1 MAPKPALFPE
11 TTTSLGVPQTINR
24 RLSMPGL
31 APSEHLLPRI
41 RSRAASDPDLAM
53 RAVRN
58 PRDRNTTRSAACSAV
73 KRCCQLSQVGS
84 VLGRAKANNQDSYFN
99 VSSFA
104 PGAEMVTLGVSDGHG
119 EAGHHVSG
127 LAAKRLPNIIRET
140 FVHYVG
146 KLTDV
151 WPTVLIESFKKLT
164 SDLSRQSF
172 DTTYSGATCVT
183 VVLAGSF
190 LICANVGDSR
200 AVLARRN
207 GASFISVA
215 LSRDHKPDFEDEKQR
230 ILDFGGRVEAVRIDG
245 EDIGPLRVW
254 LKHEDAPG
262 LAMTRALGDSLA
274 ARIGVISC
282 PEVITTPISSDDSF
296 LILASDG
303 IWEFISSQEAVDM
316 AARYVQEGRL
326 EEGCQALV
334 AEATKRWRREEDCVD
349 DITVMIAELGNCA

>member
-1 MAPKPALFPE
+1 
-11 TTTSLGVPQTINR
+11 
-24 RLSMPGL
+24 MPGST
-31 APSEHLLPRI
+31 PSEPLLPRI
-41 RSRAASDPDLAM
+41 RSRAASDPDLVM
-53 RAVRN
+53 HAVRN
-58 PRDRNTTRSAACSAV
+58 PRDRNATRSAACSAV

-84 VLGRAKANNQDSYFN
+84 VLGRSKANNQDAYFY
-99 VSSFA
+99 VSSFV
-104 PGAEMVTLGVSDGHG
+104 PGAEMAILGVCDGHG

-127 LAAKRLPNIIRET
+127 LACKRLPNIIRET
-140 FVHYVG
+140 FVHYIG

-151 WPTVLIESFKKLT
+151 WPTVLIESFKKVT
-164 SDLSRQSF
+164 SDLSHQSF

-207 GASFISVA
+207 GASFTAVA
-215 LSRDHKPDFEDEKQR
+215 LSRDHKPDLEDEKQR
-230 ILDFGGRVEAVRIDG
+230 ILDFGGRVEPVRIDG

-262 LAMTRALGDSLA
+262 LAMTRALGDSLG

-282 PEVITTPISSDDSF
+282 PEVITTPISPEDGF

-349 DITVMIAELGNCA
+349 DITVMIAELGNSA